1 MSYFGRCCLTLRSFS
16 LYGDTLPDFVFWGV
30 VMTDAV
36 VESFVNEFLKNQNTL
51 LGEWRT
57 RVRTLESARRL
68 DTPTLNDH
76 IPGLLESIALALR
89 LSGSD
94 GDAALR
100 ANSTAHGMQ
109 RQWVGYDIIEVIAE
123 YNVMRS
129 VLHDFVIQT
138 TGSLVP
144 DIVRTINDVID
155 EAIALAVRSY

>member
-1 MSYFGRCCLTLRSFS
+1 
-16 LYGDTLPDFVFWGV
+16 
-30 VMTDAV
+30 MTNAV
-36 VESFVNEFLKNQNTL
+36 VESFVNELLNKQNTL

-68 DTPTLNDH
+68 DIPTLNDH
-76 IPGLLESIALALR
+76 IPGLFESIAQALR
-89 LSGSD
+89 LSGID

-109 RQWVGYDIIEVIAE
+109 RQWVGYDIVEVIAE

-144 DIVRTINDVID
+144 NIVRTINDVID
-155 EAIALAVRSY
+155 EAI